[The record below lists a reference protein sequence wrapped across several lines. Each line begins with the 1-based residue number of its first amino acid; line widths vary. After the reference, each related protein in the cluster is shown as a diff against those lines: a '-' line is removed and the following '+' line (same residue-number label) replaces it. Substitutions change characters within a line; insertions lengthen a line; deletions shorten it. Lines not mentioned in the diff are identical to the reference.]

1 MFDSETVTIVIW
13 GILGIVGLLLA
24 VSRLGVGKKLDW
36 RIGLGI
42 PLFGVSL
49 FVLTTTV
56 PQYGVGFSIIGTLIL
71 AGAALMAIKQSE
83 NQIRGDKCERKLI
96 TVITWANDITKCES
110 AVPLTPLPI
119 EELIKSASELGKEKV
134 DAIIEYHNRIPKV
147 NLIMRYQALD
157 AMGTQI
163 VLIAKGLDKQLDS
176 KLEYLAQQT
185 AKKLTKHT
193 KLGFKFVAGEVTDEK
208 YKSHW
213 KALVKMATALAE
225 EAAELMD

>member
-1 MFDSETVTIVIW
+1 MNAETVGIVTW

-36 RIGLGI
+36 RIGLGM

-96 TVITWANDITKCES
+96 TIITWANDIAKCET
-110 AVPLTPLPI
+110 AVPIALLPVP
-119 EELIKSASELGKEKV
+119 EVLKTASELGYESVQTIFK
-134 DAIIEYHNRIPKV
+134 YHHTNILT
-147 NLIMRYQALD
+147 NLAMRYQGLD
-157 AMGTQI
+157 SMGEQI
-163 VLIAKGLDKQLDS
+163 ALIAKGLDKQLGS
-176 KLEYLAQQT
+176 KLECLAQKT
-185 AKKLTKHT
+185 ADKLTKHT
-193 KLGFKFVAGEVTDEK
+193 DLGMKLIARGITDEE
-208 YKSHW
+208 YKTHW
-213 KALVKMATALAE
+213 ESLLEMAKALAKEAEALA
-225 EAAELMD
+225 